1 MARID
6 FGITVNED
14 ITNISPRGF
23 KGIRRNDYRYCL
35 NGGRV
40 ERSPER
46 AAMLLNNY
54 TKEMFRSKCMP
65 GAKSIHCYAHLDED
79 ISAALP
85 LLNAELGGD
94 VYTVEP
100 PSVTFKVHGKL
111 ITLHARKIAINA
123 LKDEAE
129 ADKILAWLKNEI
141 NTVWQ
146 RRDEIEPSYKSAAK
160 PAVIEILKRLPKT
173 NSKKCGDP
181 TCLVLA
187 AHIAEGAKAHSDCPE
202 LSARATAELQTYLA
216 PFDLD

>member
-1 MARID
+1 
-6 FGITVNED
+6 
-14 ITNISPRGF
+14 
-23 KGIRRNDYRYCL
+23 
-35 NGGRV
+35 
-40 ERSPER
+40 
-46 AAMLLNNY
+46 MLLNNY
-54 TKEMFRSKCMP
+54 TKEIFRSKCMP
-65 GAKSIHCYAHLDED
+65 GAKGIHCFAHLEED

-141 NTVWQ
+141 NTVWH
-146 RRDEIEPSYKSAAK
+146 RRDEIEPSYKSAVR

-173 NSKKCGDP
+173 NCGKCNEP
-181 TCLVLA
+181 TCMVFA
-187 AHIAEGAKAHSDCPE
+187 ARIAEGAKACSACPE
-202 LSARATAELQTYLA
+202 LTAHAQAELKTYLA